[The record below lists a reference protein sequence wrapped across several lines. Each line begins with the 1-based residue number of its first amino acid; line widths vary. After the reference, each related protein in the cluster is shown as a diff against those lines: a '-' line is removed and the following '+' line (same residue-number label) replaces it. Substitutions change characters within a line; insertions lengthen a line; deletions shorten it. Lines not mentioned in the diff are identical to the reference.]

1 MNKTSHTNEP
11 LEGDGFNQS
20 PNPNSNDLT
29 TNEDFNGLVNS
40 RIVRES
46 ESQALSNAASNVLGE
61 VAIDAPTQKD
71 GYDKATY
78 RLAQRSTDRGQ
89 SPEGGVQIPV
99 TAHPPVF
106 PPGSAGGDAGPSAL
120 IQRARKMLATFGSF
134 IGPGFMVSVAYS
146 KSTAL
151 LPRSLSF
158 QLTYICSLS

>member
-40 RIVRES
+40 RTVRES
-46 ESQALSNAASNVLGE
+46 ESQTLSNPASNVLGDL
-61 VAIDAPTQKD
+61 VAIDAPTQND
-71 GYDKATY
+71 HTDKATY
-78 RLAQRSTDRGQ
+78 RLAQRSTERGR
-89 SPEGGVQIPV
+89 SLEGGMQMPV
-99 TAHPPVF
+99 TAHPPAF

-120 IQRARKMLATFGSF
+120 FQRAWKMLATFGSF

-146 KSTAL
+146 
-151 LPRSLSF
+151 
-158 QLTYICSLS
+158 